1 MSKSPRDTGPDRRRA
16 AIDVVLYV
24 VAAFAFYGVEA
35 GLDHAGLYPLPSFA
49 KGGLTLIASLFI
61 VIALQ
66 RRHGL
71 GWRELG
77 LRRPAR
83 WWTIPVWGLAIMV
96 VTIIAQLT
104 VVPLLARLLGAPEP
118 DLSRYD
124 PIVGNLPLFLA
135 SALGAM
141 FTGGF
146 IEEVI
151 YRGFLIDRLE
161 RVLGR
166 FRHAAAGAAVLSGMV
181 FGLIHF
187 EWGFGGIVSTA
198 VMGATLGF
206 LFLATRRNLWP
217 LIAAHATMDL
227 ILLLQVYLGAFE

>member
-1 MSKSPRDTGPDRRRA
+1 MGRRSA
-16 AIDVVLYV
+16 AIDVALYV
-24 VAAFAFYGVEA
+24 AAAFAFYGVEA
-35 GLDHAGLYPLPSFA
+35 LADHAGVYPLPSFA
-49 KGGLTLIASLFI
+49 KGGLTLIASLFV

-77 LRRPAR
+77 LRRPRR
-83 WWTIPVWGLAIMV
+83 WWTIPAWGLAIMV
-96 VTIIAQLT
+96 VTVIAQLT
-104 VVPLLARLLGAPEP
+104 IVPLLARALGAPEP
-118 DLSRYD
+118 DLSRYE
-124 PIVGNLPLFLA
+124 PIVGNLPLFLV

-161 RVLGR
+161 RLLGGH
-166 FRHAAAGAAVLSGMV
+166 RHAAVGAALSSGVV

-217 LIAAHATMDL
+217 LIAAHATMDF
-227 ILLLQVYLGAFE
+227 ILLLQVYLGMFE